1 MVKQRMTLFDFI
13 NIAVLI
19 IVLIVCLY
27 PFYYVLIYSIS
38 DPIEAASGVYLYPKG
53 FNLSAYTEVF
63 RLENLVSSIGI
74 SVYRAVVGTLLT
86 VFCCSCFAYLLSKR
100 EMWFRKFIYRLV
112 VATMYLNA
120 GLIATYLTYSSLGL
134 RNNLLVYVL
143 PAAISAFY
151 VVLIK
156 TFIEQ
161 LPASLEEAAMI
172 DGAGYVRSFF
182 QIILPLS
189 LPVLAT
195 VSIFSAVNQWN
206 SWIDSLLFMSN
217 GKLFAAQH
225 VLYNFINQASAIAAQ
240 LRATGRV
247 ETGSYI
253 ITPKTLIM
261 TVTMVVT
268 LPILLVYPFFQRF
281 FAKGML
287 LGAVKG

>member
-1 MVKQRMTLFDFI
+1 MARQKTTVFDLV
-13 NIAVLI
+13 NIALLTLVLI
-19 IVLIVCLY
+19 ACLY

-53 FNLSAYTEVF
+53 FNLSAYVQVF
-63 RLENLVSSIGI
+63 YLDNLVNSIGI
-74 SVYRAVVGTLLT
+74 SVYRAVGGTLLT

-134 RNNLLVYVL
+134 KNNLLVYIL
-143 PAAISAFY
+143 PTAISAFY
-151 VVLIK
+151 VVLVK

-172 DGAGYVRSFF
+172 DGAGYIRSFF
-182 QIILPLS
+182 QIVLPLS

-206 SWIDSLLFMSN
+206 SWTDSLLFMSN

-225 VLYNFINQASAIAAQ
+225 VLYNFMNQADAIAAQ
-240 LRATGRV
+240 LRTTGRAESLNYV
-247 ETGSYI
+247 